1 MLYAGVVKNEEVEK
15 NRTVI
20 SKLGLQRVD
29 LAEENLENVR
39 NLVEI
44 LIQGMWKQQCL
55 VMDMKE
61 QVQ

>member
-1 MLYAGVVKNEEVEK
+1 MEGGVKSGPE
-15 NRTVI
+15 
-20 SKLGLQRVD
+20 LGQRVD

-44 LIQGMWKQQCL
+44 LIEGMWKQQCL
-55 VMDMKE
+55 VMDVKE